1 MGAYMTS
8 RNGSSE
14 LVQVGAVF
22 TISPADMLD
31 DHMPMSSE
39 WVATFAKDSGSV
51 YLGCFPEQ
59 TPQQSA
65 MSWSGLHTAITV
77 PHTVRLADSVHV
89 VVESHKTV
97 LHGPVFC
104 HGFSDGSICHRDGPI
119 DADNVAHV
127 YEVPQWLVPSRR
139 IWWSCAMAQMKNSAM
154 FSHRE
159 TWCWVPQ

>member
-1 MGAYMTS
+1 MMNFAFAFGFIVSVAGCYCPPPCYYPCHVAAPRNMKTGQAYMTS

-39 WVATFAKDSGSV
+39 WVATCAKDSGSV

-77 PHTVRLADSVHV
+77 PHTVRLADS
-89 VVESHKTV
+89 
-97 LHGPVFC
+97 
-104 HGFSDGSICHRDGPI
+104 
-119 DADNVAHV
+119 
-127 YEVPQWLVPSRR
+127 
-139 IWWSCAMAQMKNSAM
+139 
-154 FSHRE
+154 
-159 TWCWVPQ
+159 